1 MILFKICIPFSIEH
15 FRSRETVKKMLFHW
29 FTIVGWALGLTKF
42 YCQTLRITMDIYSQM
57 NQENVY
63 SSDND

>member
-15 FRSRETVKKMLFHW
+15 FRARETINKMLFHW
-29 FTIVGWALGLTKF
+29 IIIVGWALSVTKF
-42 YCQTLRITMDIYSQM
+42 YFQTLRITMDIYSQM